1 MYYRKC
7 TAPIISNDTEWTLVS
22 RLAHCPA
29 MGDVEWPFWGGH
41 VTLVC
46 RVPVHRAL
54 QKNRVVSNDQGI
66 NKFSS
71 SNVFAL
77 LRSSYPQSKVLLLPL
92 TLLGKHFVI
101 IMTNSPK
108 KFRIDIPVGAWCFS
122 YDVRALVRWVITM
135 YCASLW
141 ASSDRAWCCRLHAFM
156 LCRDLLIKHY
166 SLIFLNFTYT
176 MYFEVMSIWTRI
188 FPPFFYHLTD
198 VGIDLTFFSF
208 HSTQVFLSPVKLLP
222 TLMLWN
228 RHSFLNKSPSIAH
241 IQMNE
246 QNRERNTMVCKL
258 ESCWKWNFHNSPG
271 AERLSDKHISNTC
284 NSKESCQSWL
294 IYPGK
299 CFSMTCRTEIKSHL
313 FACFGKESMFPRGR
327 KLDRNLTAGEERGI

>member
-1 MYYRKC
+1 VTRGC
-7 TAPIISNDTEWTLVS
+7 
-22 RLAHCPA
+22 
-29 MGDVEWPFWGGH
+29 G

-141 ASSDRAWCCRLHAFM
+141 ASSDRA
-156 LCRDLLIKHY
+156 
-166 SLIFLNFTYT
+166 
-176 MYFEVMSIWTRI
+176 
-188 FPPFFYHLTD
+188 
-198 VGIDLTFFSF
+198 
-208 HSTQVFLSPVKLLP
+208 
-222 TLMLWN
+222 
-228 RHSFLNKSPSIAH
+228 
-241 IQMNE
+241 
-246 QNRERNTMVCKL
+246 
-258 ESCWKWNFHNSPG
+258 
-271 AERLSDKHISNTC
+271 
-284 NSKESCQSWL
+284 
-294 IYPGK
+294 
-299 CFSMTCRTEIKSHL
+299 
-313 FACFGKESMFPRGR
+313 
-327 KLDRNLTAGEERGI
+327 